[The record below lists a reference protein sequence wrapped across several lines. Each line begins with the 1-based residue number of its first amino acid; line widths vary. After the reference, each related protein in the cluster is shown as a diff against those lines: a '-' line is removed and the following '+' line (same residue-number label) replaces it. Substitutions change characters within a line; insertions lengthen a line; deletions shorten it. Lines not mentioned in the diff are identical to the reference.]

1 MTSLNLLN
9 EGMQELGV
17 PMTSSQEEAFQTYY
31 NELCS
36 WNERI
41 NLTSIIDYF
50 EVQVKHF
57 LDSLTLLLAFDAKE
71 IEDAKV
77 IDVGTGAGFPG
88 LPLKIMF
95 PSLDISL
102 IDSVGKKTGFLNH
115 LLSRLNLSGVKVF
128 TDRAEQLAHDP
139 NMRERFD
146 FVLARAVAR
155 MPVLLEYTLPF
166 CAVGGKVVAWKHGGI
181 EEELSESVNA
191 SRLLG
196 GSEHTV
202 CDVNLTSLQDNRILV
217 IVEKTSLSPVRYP
230 RRAGLAKKSPI

>member
-17 PMTSSQEEAFQTYY
+17 PMTSSQEEAFQAYY

-41 NLTSIIDYF
+41 NLTSVIDYF

-88 LPLKIMF
+88 VPLKIMF

-102 IDSVGKKTGFLNH
+102 IDSIGKKTGFLNH

-181 EEELSESVNA
+181 EEELSESANA

>member
-1 MTSLNLLN
+1 M
-9 EGMQELGV
+9 
-17 PMTSSQEEAFQTYY
+17 
-31 NELCS
+31 
-36 WNERI
+36 
-41 NLTSIIDYF
+41 
-50 EVQVKHF
+50 
-57 LDSLTLLLAFDAKE
+57 
-71 IEDAKV
+71 
-77 IDVGTGAGFPG
+77 GTGAGFPG
-88 LPLKIMF
+88 VPLKIMF

-102 IDSVGKKTGFLNH
+102 IDSIGKKTGFLNH

-230 RRAGLAKKSPI
+230 RKAGLAKKSPI

>member
-1 MTSLNLLN
+1 M
-9 EGMQELGV
+9 
-17 PMTSSQEEAFQTYY
+17 
-31 NELCS
+31 
-36 WNERI
+36 
-41 NLTSIIDYF
+41 
-50 EVQVKHF
+50 KHF

-102 IDSVGKKTGFLNH
+102 IDSIGKKTGFLNH

-191 SRLLG
+191 SRLL
-196 GSEHTV
+196 
-202 CDVNLTSLQDNRILV
+202 LSLIH
-217 IVEKTSLSPVRYP
+217 I
-230 RRAGLAKKSPI
+230 

>member
-31 NELCS
+31 NELCF

-41 NLTSIIDYF
+41 NLTSVIDYF

-88 LPLKIMF
+88 VPLKIMF

-102 IDSVGKKTGFLNH
+102 IDSIGKKTGFLNH

-181 EEELSESVNA
+181 EEELSESANA

-230 RRAGLAKKSPI
+230 RKAGLAKKSPI